1 MLLLAIV
8 VREIPIISI
17 PFKWLESYFHE
28 ISHGIAALITGGNIM
43 RIQLFTNGAG
53 LCTTLGGSTFL
64 IAFAGYAGASIW
76 GTLIYFFAG
85 RTQRIAQVFSGFMM
99 LLLASSILLWAR
111 DLLTLVILIVLL
123 VMFFIAIKKH
133 ALPYLQKFMQLLG
146 LIILLNS
153 LLSPLYL
160 LDGRHLGDGA
170 ALSGLTGIPEFIWI
184 VCWTGLALFAVLFL
198 RKSSVTHKK
207 STYN

>member
-184 VCWTGLALFAVLFL
+184 VCWTGGALFAVLFL